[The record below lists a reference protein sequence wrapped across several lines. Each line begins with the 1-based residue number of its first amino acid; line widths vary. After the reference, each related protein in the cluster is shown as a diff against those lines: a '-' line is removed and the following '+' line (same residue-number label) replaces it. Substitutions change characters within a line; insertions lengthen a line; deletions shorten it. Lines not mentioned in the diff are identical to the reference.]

1 MISSILILTRK
12 QCFILHT
19 IEEENSFLLVLLTY
33 KVFAMESIK
42 VKKKIWAELKTAS
55 IKVLIRAI
63 SRFLVSLFPRTQ
75 TYTNVVKNS
84 KCLLTAS
91 SNQSLRWAQEQNTAR
106 EVAWWNTV
114 GMLQAETSKST
125 SCWEVK
131 SLISYAGLEGFLIQ
145 CCLSP

>member
-1 MISSILILTRK
+1 MFYITYIA
-12 QCFILHT
+12 
-19 IEEENSFLLVLLTY
+19 EENSFLLVLFTY
-33 KVFAMESIK
+33 KVFAMESINA
-42 VKKKIWAELKTAS
+42 KKKKKRAELKTAS

-63 SRFLVSLFPRTQ
+63 SCFLVSLFPRTQ

-114 GMLQAETSKST
+114 GML
-125 SCWEVK
+125 
-131 SLISYAGLEGFLIQ
+131 
-145 CCLSP
+145 